1 MAVTRLLVLGDGGAP
16 TGYARVTENIL
27 KRLPQDQF
35 EVHHLAVNYSGDP
48 HDLPWKLYPAGNRGD
63 VFGGNRIKEL
73 VNQTRPDLIFSV
85 ADLWIQKLYL
95 QILLA
100 EHPYKGRIV
109 LYSPVDAGPVDP
121 DWVAQ
126 FDKAHRIVAFTHFA
140 KREIEQALP
149 AGAGKV
155 EVIPVGVDTGVF
167 HPLAT
172 RDGREG
178 PVWDTSEAKRLLK
191 LFPEEEIESSFLVL
205 NAHRNQ
211 PRKRIDITLKA
222 FAAFASGKPKNVQL
236 YLHMGI
242 EDAGWHV
249 LKLAKRYGVDDRII
263 VSENRSAMPVI
274 LSEHLNLIYNACDV
288 GLNTA
293 TGEGWGLPNFEH
305 AATGNAQIVPRLG
318 ALAEIWSEA
327 AEFVDPSYPV
337 VYEGVLSEG
346 QVVAVE
352 DVAAALERL
361 YSEMRHRESV
371 ARACYERATRADYQ
385 WPTIGDSWHRLLSA
399 VTS

>member
-1 MAVTRLLVLGDGGAP
+1 MAATRLLVLGDGGAP

-27 KRLPQDQF
+27 KRLPPDRF

-63 VFGGNRIKEL
+63 AFGGNRIKEL
-73 VNQTRPDLIFSV
+73 LDQTRPDLIFSV
-85 ADLWIQKLYL
+85 ADLWIQKVYL

-100 EHPYKGRIV
+100 EHAYKGRIV

-126 FDKAHRIVAFTHFA
+126 FNKADRIVAFTHFA

-149 AGAGKV
+149 AGAGNV
-155 EVIPVGVDTGVF
+155 DVIPVGVDAEVF

-172 RDGREG
+172 RGGRDG

-222 FAAFASGKPKNVQL
+222 FAAFARGKPKNVQL

-263 VSENRSAMPVI
+263 VSENRSAMPAI

-305 AATGNAQIVPRLG
+305 AATGKAQIVPRIG

-327 AEFVDPSYPV
+327 AELVEPSYPV
-337 VYEGVLSEG
+337 VYEGVLSDG
-346 QVVAVE
+346 NVVAVE
-352 DVAAALERL
+352 DVAAGLERL
-361 YSEMRHRESV
+361 YKDRQRCESV
-371 ARACYERATRADYQ
+371 AGACYARATSAIYQ
-385 WPTIGDSWHRLLSA
+385 WGAIGKSWRDLFKL
-399 VTS
+399 VTR